1 MNGFLL
7 IDKPSGISSRGCL
20 DLVKKILNEKKVGH
34 CGTLDPLATGI
45 LPISIGE
52 ATKFSHYVSSQPKT
66 YNVKIL
72 FGLETDTGDITGME
86 IYKADIKFSKKELAK
101 TLKSFIGKQ
110 DQIPPMYSALKRDGK
125 PLYYWARKGVSL
137 KREPRQIEV
146 QDLNLKPVTKMKEI
160 EIEISCTKGT
170 YIRALVQAIGKSL
183 NSAATV
189 LELRRTHIGSFNEDN
204 LVKIDNSDKDL
215 FLKSIIGSSEALKDF
230 PKIVLNKEETKKII
244 NGLQVDYNARQEKEG
259 IVRLYEEEGS
269 FIGIGSVDSSM
280 KLSPKRLINTQKYSA
295 SPSKI

>member
-7 IDKPSGISSRGCL
+7 VDKPSGISSRGCL
-20 DLVKKILNEKKVGH
+20 DIVRKILNEEKAGH

-52 ATKFSHYVSSQPKT
+52 ATKFSHFISNQPKK

-72 FGLETDTGDITGME
+72 FGFETDTGDITGKE
-86 IYKADIKFSKKELAK
+86 IYKAEVKFSIKELTK
-101 TLKSFIGKQ
+101 TLGVFVGKQ
-110 DQIPPMYSALKRDGK
+110 EQIPPMYSALKKNGK

-137 KREPRQIEV
+137 KREPRSIEV
-146 QDLNLKPVTKMKEI
+146 QDINLKTLKEIKEI
-160 EIEISCTKGT
+160 EVEISCSKGT
-170 YIRALVQAIGKSL
+170 YIRALVQSIGRSL

-189 LELRRTHIGSFNEDN
+189 LELRRTHIGPFNENN
-204 LVKIDNSDKDL
+204 LIQLNSSKDFYL
-215 FLKSIIGSSEALKDF
+215 ECILSSGEALKVF
-230 PKIVLNKEETKKII
+230 PKIVLSPEETKKII

-280 KLSPKRLINTQKYSA
+280 KVSPRRLINTQKYSA
-295 SPSKI
+295 SPSKM